1 MEHYGRVDRTY
12 WLRDAARIVTM
23 GVEQTLEFDDV
34 IKGVWYRHDTTQER
48 QCLTLEEAWRK
59 TIPSNA

>member
-34 IKGVWYRHDTTQER
+34 IKGVWYRHDTKRLNVGGRT
-48 QCLTLEEAWRK
+48 
-59 TIPSNA
+59 PP